1 MSTRVYVTGAGGFVG
16 SVLRQ
21 QLAAEWPRAEF
32 VPMPGEIDIRDRDSL
47 ARSLRDAAPQ
57 YVVHLAA
64 QSFVPDAFKDP
75 ATTLDIN
82 LNGTLSLLLAL
93 RDMSFGGRMLF
104 VGSGDMYGLVP
115 EAELPIDEDRPLRP
129 RNPYAVSKV
138 AAEALC
144 YQWSVSENLDIVMAR
159 PFNHI
164 GPGQDPRFAVADF
177 ARQIAAMV
185 AEGSPPVLVAG
196 DVDAARD
203 FTDVRDIA
211 SAYLKI
217 LGKGRRREMY
227 NVCSGTSH
235 TLRDII
241 TMLAAEAGLDVS
253 IERDPARLR
262 PAEQK
267 RVQGNP
273 ARLKRDTGWE
283 PRRDLRETLRDTLQ
297 YWLDQPR

>member
-93 RDMSFGGRMLF
+93 RDMSFDGRMLF